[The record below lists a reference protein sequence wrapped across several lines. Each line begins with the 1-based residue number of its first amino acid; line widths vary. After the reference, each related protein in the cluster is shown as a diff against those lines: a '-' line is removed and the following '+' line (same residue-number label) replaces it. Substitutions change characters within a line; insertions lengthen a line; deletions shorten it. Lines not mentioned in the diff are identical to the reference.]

1 MLTSGVDLRNARQ
14 DWKKLLHYG
23 SGGPPFQQL
32 AADSVLGI
40 YVRETLLLIA
50 PTATSTPN
58 NIKSGNTVA
67 RKVNS
72 GDTTEVE
79 LSAWQLKQ
87 QMIKKHG
94 ENPQE
99 IKRFH
104 MPLNLALLKLSQ
116 GLVQAL
122 PLLDAPWRPDRPAL
136 LRG

>member
-1 MLTSGVDLRNARQ
+1 MEKTATLWQWRPTFSTISKNQVEAELRREGE
-14 DWKKLLHYG
+14 K
-23 SGGPPFQQL
+23 

-99 IKRFH
+99 
-104 MPLNLALLKLSQ
+104 
-116 GLVQAL
+116 
-122 PLLDAPWRPDRPAL
+122 
-136 LRG
+136 